1 MYGLGLTIG
10 NTEAGRLSDWK
21 PMPTIIG
28 MLALLTPV
36 MGSFY
41 IRGIVSISEKNYAKK
56 KI

>member
-28 MLALLTPV
+28 MLALLTLV

-41 IRGIVSISEKNYAKK
+41 IRGTATLPST
-56 KI
+56 

>member
-41 IRGIVSISEKNYAKK
+41 IRGTATHPST
-56 KI
+56 